1 MSRGL
6 KGWEER
12 WPHLYWT
19 SRGSSVFVGYEQP
32 VSSGRYGSRE
42 LGPEQIAVE
51 RVGSGRWLARDMSGP
66 HKTSF
71 CQTAEQAVEGL
82 AQADGEGK

>member
-6 KGWEER
+6 KGLLER

-19 SRGSSVFVGYEQP
+19 SRGSSVFVGYEP
-32 VSSGRYGSRE
+32 SVSSGRYGRFE
-42 LGPEQIAVE
+42 LGPEQITVE

-66 HKTSF
+66 HKTAF
-71 CQTAEQAVEGL
+71 GQTAEQAVEGL